1 MAQNVEGVKSITESE
16 EAITDLSKL
25 RLNARKEYMALEVF
39 SGHTEV
45 EGTPRNM
52 EYTLPWRVNFYGA

>member
-1 MAQNVEGVKSITESE
+1 MAQNVEGEKSITESE

-25 RLNARKEYMALEVF
+25 RLNARKEYMALEVL
-39 SGHTEV
+39 SGHNEV

-52 EYTLPWRVNFYGA
+52 SCTLP